1 MNKQLVSI
9 VYFPNSTSTKKK
21 VRDWVDL
28 LLEILELFLGR
39 SSLTHVTLDMFDI
52 CGEIKYSN
60 KEPWFEM
67 RLMVVDQS
75 LNKEDQHLYD
85 VQLKTRLFVAK
96 LLSLR
101 QFTIV
106 FRDRRTDMNFVS
118 DFEFP

>member
-9 VYFPNSTSTKKK
+9 VYFPNLTSTKKK

-28 LLEILELFLGR
+28 LLDILELFLGR

-85 VQLKTRLFVAK
+85 VELGARLFVAK
-96 LLSLR
+96 LLPLMH
-101 QFTIV
+101 FAIV
-106 FRDRRTDMNFVS
+106 FRDRRTDMNFVR
-118 DFEFP
+118 DFECP

>member
-85 VQLKTRLFVAK
+85 IKLQTRLFVAK